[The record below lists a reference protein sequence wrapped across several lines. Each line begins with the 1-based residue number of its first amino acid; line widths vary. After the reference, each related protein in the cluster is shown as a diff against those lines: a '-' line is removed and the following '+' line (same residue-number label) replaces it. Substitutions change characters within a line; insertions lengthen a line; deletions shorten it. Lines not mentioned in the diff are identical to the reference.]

1 MFEYLV
7 KWEKWPISTLGALH
21 ILPFHLTEK
30 QRFMVGWFD
39 VEPVPKIFIASFLS
53 VVSAQMKTKVSLN
66 TSVFLTRNKKL
77 LFNVQRELNAAK
89 VAKH

>member
-1 MFEYLV
+1 MDIGSYVRGCNVCQLR
-7 KWEKWPISTLGALH
+7 SL
-21 ILPFHLTEK
+21 K
-30 QRFMVGWFD
+30 QHTFQSKHDCPRRIGWTVG
-39 VEPVPKIFIASFLS
+39 FLS